1 MDTISI
7 ITAVHNG
14 LAFNKIY
21 YDYLKKFTLNNFEL
35 IIIDNNSTDGTKEF
49 FKSVGAVVIEN
60 KENFSYP
67 YTQNQGIKIAKGNY
81 LFFLNNDLVVSP
93 NWDDR
98 LIEIAQLHKTDII
111 SGKGVEN
118 MGTKKLDR
126 KYDHSWKRV
135 KNPLMLFGFGKRN
148 LLLMHKLMYG
158 NWQKFCKK
166 QNDIYGNNI
175 IEGILGNNV
184 MMTRKAIEKVG
195 LWDERLQQADHDLF
209 IRAKKRAVEV
219 GDIKPCQV
227 ALGVYIHHYVRMTS
241 KYAVK
246 YSPFADK
253 DNLITLDKKWTK
265 KELELYS
272 IPFNK

>member
-21 YDYLKKFTLNNFEL
+21 YHYLEKFTVNNFEL
-35 IIIDNNSTDGTKEF
+35 IIIDNNSTDGTKDF

-60 KENFSYP
+60 KENYSYP
-67 YTQNQGIKIAKGNY
+67 YTQNQGIKIATGKY

-93 NWDDR
+93 KWDAR
-98 LIEIAQLHKTDII
+98 LIEIANLHNADII

-118 MGTKKLDR
+118 MGKRTLDR
-126 KYDHSWKRV
+126 KFDHRWKRV

-158 NWQKFCKK
+158 NWQKFCEK
-166 QNDIYGNNI
+166 QYSNYGNNV

-184 MMTRKAIEKVG
+184 MMTRKAIELVG
-195 LWDERLQQADHDLF
+195 FWDERLQQADFDLF

-227 ALGVYIHHYVRMTS
+227 ALGVFIHHYVRMTA

-246 YSPFADK
+246 YTPFADK
-253 DNLITLDKKWTK
+253 DNLITLDKKWSE
-265 KELELYS
+265 KEIELYS
-272 IPFNK
+272 IPSNK